1 MIKEALTKQT
11 EKTEL
16 GPKHYEKVKSIEEKI
31 IRLQDLYVEGNIEK
45 SEYKIAK
52 ERYTKIHEELKSK
65 EGDLKDKKSV
75 IEIYENALKKIETIE
90 IQYYESDIEGKRKII
105 GSIFPKK
112 FQFENKKVRTA
123 DINPLFLKIASINSA
138 SQGIKK
144 GTNSKKLNLSRM
156 VGDEG
161 FEPPTPSV

>member
-1 MIKEALTKQT
+1 MIKETLTKQHG
-11 EKTEL
+11 KSEL
-16 GPKHYEKVKSIEEKI
+16 GPKHYEQVKNIEEKI

-90 IQYYESDIEGKRKII
+90 NQYYESDIEGKRKII
-105 GSIFPKK
+105 LLFPHLSFKP
-112 FQFENKKVRTA
+112 FPIGFVF
-123 DINPLFLKIASINSA
+123 LFLYLKFRICTERIRVVSF
-138 SQGIKK
+138 G
-144 GTNSKKLNLSRM
+144 
-156 VGDEG
+156 
-161 FEPPTPSV
+161 